1 MTTLE
6 ASVKQAPR
14 PLARIRDWWANPW
27 GKPRFL
33 VLFTL
38 LYLAWSI
45 VPILIAIRFSFN
57 EGRSRSTAQGWS
69 LRWYLDDPD
78 LSVRHDPDLRAALF
92 QSLQLAA
99 IAVLVTVPLGVA
111 LAIGLTRWRGRGAG
125 SARAV
130 SLLTLVTPEIV
141 MGTAFLLVFTHLLR
155 FIELGTVAQAIGHI
169 TFSLVFVLI
178 ILRGRLL
185 SIGPEYEEAARDL
198 GASGLQAIRLAL
210 LPMLV
215 PAIVA
220 SGIVVFA
227 ISMDDFVISQFLSS
241 GTTTDTVPVR
251 IYGTGR
257 TAPTPA
263 LNALATL
270 TLILTIVIALV
281 GFLLWRVV
289 RATRGQS
296 GSTVAEFATLD
307 AESVP

>member
-6 ASVKQAPR
+6 QAAPV
-14 PLARIRDWWANPW
+14 ARSRTRFGEWWANPW
-27 GKPRFL
+27 GRPRFL
-33 VLFTL
+33 ALFTA

-69 LRWYLDDPD
+69 LRWYFEDPD
-78 LSVRHDPDLRAALF
+78 LSVWNDPDLRAALF
-92 QSLQLAA
+92 QSLRLSA

-111 LAIGLTRWRGRGAG
+111 LGIGLTRWRGRGAG
-125 SARAV
+125 TSRAV
-130 SLLTLVTPEIV
+130 SLATLVTPEIV
-141 MGTAFLLVFTHLLR
+141 MGTAFLLVFTHLLK
-155 FIELGTVAQAIGHI
+155 FIELGTPAQAIGHI

-178 ILRGRLL
+178 IVRGRLL

-198 GASGLQAIRLAL
+198 GASALQAVRLAL

-220 SGIVVFA
+220 SAIVVFA

-241 GTTTDTVPVR
+241 GTSTDTVPVR

-263 LNALATL
+263 LNALAAL
-270 TLILTIVIALV
+270 TLAITIVIAVVLFLV
-281 GFLLWRVV
+281 WRAV
-289 RATRGQS
+289 RVTRGQTGS
-296 GSTVAEFATLD
+296 GIQDFD
-307 AESVP
+307 PGR

>member
-1 MTTLE
+1 MN
-6 ASVKQAPR
+6 
-14 PLARIRDWWANPW
+14 RIRDWWANPW
-27 GKPRFL
+27 GRPRFL

-45 VPILIAIRFSFN
+45 VPILVAVRFSFN
-57 EGRSRSTAQGWS
+57 EGRSRSTSQGWS
-69 LRWYLDDPD
+69 LRWYFEDPD
-78 LSVRHDPDLRAALF
+78 LSVWHDPDLRAALF
-92 QSLQLAA
+92 QSLRLSA

-125 SARAV
+125 TARGITLA
-130 SLLTLVTPEIV
+130 TLVTPEIV
-141 MGTAFLLVFTHLLR
+141 VGTALLLVFTHVLT
-155 FIELGTVAQAIGHI
+155 FVELGTPAQAVGHI
-169 TFSLVFVLI
+169 TFSLVFVLVI
-178 ILRGRLL
+178 VRGRLL

-198 GASGLQAIRLAL
+198 GASALQAVRLAL

-220 SGIVVFA
+220 SAIVVFA

-241 GTTTDTVPVR
+241 GTNTDTVPVR

-270 TLILTIVIALV
+270 TLGVTIVVATLFFIV
-281 GFLLWRVV
+281 WRGV
-289 RATRGQS
+289 RATRGQTGS
-296 GSTVAEFATLD
+296 GVGEFAALESD
-307 AESVP
+307 ATR